1 MASQPTP
8 PKVPP
13 RSKALIQLV
22 SLNKGLKN
30 PYLWGEGSPARRV
43 VLHRLV
49 AELPR
54 FGGSGGA
61 TIMIMGLAARL
72 SRYFFRL
79 HRRAWPL
86 HAEEAAVRHDEVWSW
101 GPVAYI
107 LMFPHGQAFKDAGF
121 MQRVYDAG
129 CRRGWKAQP
138 VNEETTIQLT
148 VLKSL
153 GLLSGV
159 SNCDLPWITFP
170 ARPEVTH
177 FLVKHAQPQ
186 GFMCHICHL
195 GSTNGKTCNQLQL
208 QITSFQLRMS
218 NIRTPKTIKKNYL
231 KWHFHEMIIIT
242 LWIFRPLKC
251 WYP

>member
-1 MASQPTP
+1 MRVAPPAGWSCTASWPSC
-8 PKVPP
+8 
-13 RSKALIQLV
+13 RA
-22 SLNKGLKN
+22 
-30 PYLWGEGSPARRV
+30 
-43 VLHRLV
+43 
-49 AELPR
+49 
-54 FGGSGGA
+54 
-61 TIMIMGLAARL
+61 LAAAAAPP
-72 SRYFFRL
+72 SWSWVWQQGWVDISSGCIWGPGPFTVQV
-79 HRRAWPL
+79 
-86 HAEEAAVRHDEVWSW
+86 AEEAAVRHDEVWSW

>member
-79 HRRAWPL
+79 HLRAWPL
-86 HAEEAAVRHDEVWSW
+86 HCS
-101 GPVAYI
+101 
-107 LMFPHGQAFKDAGF
+107 
-121 MQRVYDAG
+121 
-129 CRRGWKAQP
+129 
-138 VNEETTIQLT
+138 
-148 VLKSL
+148 S
-153 GLLSGV
+153 S
-159 SNCDLPWITFP
+159 
-170 ARPEVTH
+170 
-177 FLVKHAQPQ
+177 
-186 GFMCHICHL
+186 
-195 GSTNGKTCNQLQL
+195 
-208 QITSFQLRMS
+208 
-218 NIRTPKTIKKNYL
+218 
-231 KWHFHEMIIIT
+231 
-242 LWIFRPLKC
+242 
-251 WYP
+251 